1 VNSGEQLIPHDVW
14 AEIDLT
20 SISYNVRQ
28 IKSLLSAETRLL
40 AAVKANAYGHGLL
53 EVTGQVLSAGADAL
67 GVARISEAIEIREGG
82 FDAPILIFGHTPA
95 AVVSRLIDYDLTQAL
110 WSYETAGI
118 LSDAARARNTK
129 IKVHINIDT
138 GMGRLGI
145 LPCDLTRPYKPGHIL
160 NDAVKM
166 VEAVCGLPGIEP
178 EGIYTHFAASD
189 EPDKASALR
198 QFAIF
203 SEFIERLKRKGIEF
217 KIRHAANSAAIID
230 MPETHLDM
238 VRAGISIYGY
248 YPSRSVDTR
257 KISLRPALTLK
268 SRIIHLKKVG
278 AGFKVSYGGTEE
290 TDRPTIIATVSV
302 GYADGYSRRLSSKG
316 KMMIGNC
323 LVPVIGRVCMDQT
336 MLNVGDVPG
345 VRVGDDV
352 VVLGSQ
358 NNLPIAVDEIAN
370 ILNTIS
376 YEVLTSIAHRV
387 PREYLR

>member
-1 VNSGEQLIPHDVW
+1 MPHDVW
-14 AEIDLT
+14 AEIDLK
-20 SISYNVRQ
+20 SISHNVRE
-28 IKSLLSAETRLL
+28 IKSLLSGPETRLM

-110 WSYETAGI
+110 WSYETAVI
-118 LSDAARARNTK
+118 LSDVARSRNTK

-189 EPDKASALR
+189 EPDKTSALR

-248 YPSRSVDTR
+248 YPSRSVNTR
-257 KISLRPALTLK
+257 KISLASRPDAE
-268 SRIIHLKKVG
+268 IQNYP
-278 AGFKVSYGGTEE
+278 FKEGG
-290 TDRPTIIATVSV
+290 
-302 GYADGYSRRLSSKG
+302 
-316 KMMIGNC
+316 
-323 LVPVIGRVCMDQT
+323 GRVQGQ
-336 MLNVGDVPG
+336 LWGNRGDRSADHYCHRIR
-345 VRVGDDV
+345 RVCRWIQPP
-352 VVLGSQ
+352 VVLKRQ
-358 NNLPIAVDEIAN
+358 NDD
-370 ILNTIS
+370 
-376 YEVLTSIAHRV
+376 RQ
-387 PREYLR
+387 